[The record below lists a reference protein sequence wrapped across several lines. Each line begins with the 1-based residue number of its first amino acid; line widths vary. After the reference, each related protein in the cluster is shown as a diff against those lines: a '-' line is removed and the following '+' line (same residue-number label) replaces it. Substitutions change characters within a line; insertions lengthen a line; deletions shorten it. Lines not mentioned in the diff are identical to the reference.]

1 MINDDTSMSLQV
13 GSAGNA
19 SGNQLLLGCSVGVD
33 TSVGGV
39 LERRMHFITH
49 AALSFTAAAAA
60 LKPFASATE
69 SAWSQAAARHA

>member
-1 MINDDTSMSLQV
+1 
-13 GSAGNA
+13 
-19 SGNQLLLGCSVGVD
+19 
-33 TSVGGV
+33 
-39 LERRMHFITH
+39 MHFITH